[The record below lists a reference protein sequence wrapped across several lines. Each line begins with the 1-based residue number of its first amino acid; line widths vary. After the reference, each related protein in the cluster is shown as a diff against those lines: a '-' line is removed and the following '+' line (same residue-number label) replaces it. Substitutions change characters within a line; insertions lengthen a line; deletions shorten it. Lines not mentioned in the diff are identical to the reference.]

1 MTQIPAFNVQ
11 STLGKCNTRSLGPST
26 LSTSDTRKVGRRQQT
41 WRAFTSVDVL
51 SHRWWVLASDI
62 CRNAAVTD
70 FPTSLHHPLPV
81 RPIVS
86 AQFPDRD
93 MGAPYSPSFLEGVR
107 RLTSLSTFLSWE
119 NSLRKERLS
128 LVNADSRHSDSRPE
142 SRTVD
147 TRTLGQSM
155 SKTRE
160 VGQGRQGG
168 GIYEWIYELSTS
180 TSRVGLYRL

>member
-1 MTQIPAFNVQ
+1 ME
-11 STLGKCNTRSLGPST
+11 
-26 LSTSDTRKVGRRQQT
+26 
-41 WRAFTSVDVL
+41 AFTSVDVL

-62 CRNAAVTD
+62 CHAAVTD

-86 AQFPDRD
+86 VQFPDRD

-107 RLTSLSTFLSWE
+107 RLTSPVY
-119 NSLRKERLS
+119 LS
-128 LVNADSRHSDSRPE
+128 LLGKLAQEGVFELGQRGQSTLGQSE

-155 SKTRE
+155 SKTRK

-168 GIYEWIYELSTS
+168 GIYGWIYELSTS